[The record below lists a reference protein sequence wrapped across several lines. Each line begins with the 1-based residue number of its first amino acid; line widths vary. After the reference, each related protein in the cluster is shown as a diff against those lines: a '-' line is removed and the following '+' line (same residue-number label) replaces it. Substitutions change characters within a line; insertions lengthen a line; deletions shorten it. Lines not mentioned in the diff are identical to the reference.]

1 MLVCA
6 RLRHAAG
13 TQWGSKKSMNTKRL
27 EAVIGNWPL
36 QVDFMHARV
45 CNPICEK
52 ALGTTVLFQYIA
64 VTKTKRALHNRP
76 QKEQQDGP
84 K

>member
-13 TQWGSKKSMNTKRL
+13 TQWGSKKPMNTKRL

-64 VTKTKRALHNRP
+64 FTK
-76 QKEQQDGP
+76 
-84 K
+84 

>member
-13 TQWGSKKSMNTKRL
+13 TQWGSKKPMNTKRL

-45 CNPICEK
+45 CHPSCEK
-52 ALGTTVLFQYIA
+52 SLETAVLLQHIA

>member
-13 TQWGSKKSMNTKRL
+13 TQWDSKKPMNTKRL
-27 EAVIGNWPL
+27 EAVIGDGPL

-45 CNPICEK
+45 CKPKCEK
-52 ALGTTVLFQYIA
+52 KLDTTGTTVLFQYIA
-64 VTKTKRALHNRP
+64 FTK
-76 QKEQQDGP
+76 
-84 K
+84 